1 MEQFPRQPLAID
13 SMDKVRQM
21 FDGYDM
27 GIHYADS
34 YVGKLFEALGKE
46 RRAQR
51 HRHHHLQ
58 RPRPENLGEF
68 NIYGD
73 HQTADLITSHVPMII
88 RWPGVTDS
96 QPGRVDAGL
105 YYQNDFAATS
115 VELASGKLAPN
126 WDGQPFTQALRQGQP
141 AGRDYL
147 VVSQNA
153 WSCQRSVRFRYG
165 GRDYMCIRSYHDGF
179 HSFPD
184 VMLFDAA
191 SDPNEQHDL
200 APTKPEIVSYAMARL
215 EEWVTSMLRTASHGQ
230 DPLWTVMHEGGPLHT
245 RGELPKYLQRLRDT
259 GRGQC
264 ADRLAAAHPKE
275 AGEPRKA

>member
-1 MEQFPRQPLAID
+1 
-13 SMDKVRQM
+13 MDQVRRM
-21 FDGYDM
+21 FDGYDL

-46 RRAQR
+46 GVLDNTAIIISSD
-51 HRHHHLQ
+51 HG
-58 RPRPENLGEF
+58 ENLGEF

-73 HQTADLITSHVPMII
+73 HQTADLITTHVPMII

-96 QPGRVDAGL
+96 NRGRVDTGL

-115 VELASGKLAPN
+115 VELAGGKLPPN
-126 WDGQPFTQALRQGQP
+126 WDGQAFTQALRQGQP

-153 WSCQRSVRFRYG
+153 WSCQRSVRFRYSDH
-165 GRDYMCIRSYHDGF
+165 DYMCIRSYHDGL
-179 HSFPD
+179 HAFPD
-184 VMLFDAA
+184 VMLFDAV

-200 APTKPEIVSYAMARL
+200 APTKPEVVAYAMARL
-215 EEWVTSMLRTASHGQ
+215 DEWVGNMLRTASHGQ
-230 DPLWTVMHEGGPLHT
+230 DPLWTVMREGGPLHT

-259 GRGQC
+259 GRGQW